1 MSGSTGRL
9 ARSCVLFL
17 GGIAVQVVILVFAL
31 PSKAQ
36 DDVIPLPPLPSHF
49 GIVITQTGVANTGVA
64 GTNHTDLY
72 KTSYAMALRD
82 PITIQTSW
90 AGVLSGAGAEII
102 GVESSRGAAGWSPT
116 DYKVEGADLGFPPL
130 FITVTVHSLE
140 QGSQNLDLRGIVIT
154 NTGFAVPTVES
165 SVLATDPPLPFTL
178 GYRFPAVIPA
188 GVITDTF
195 RIDRR
200 SRGDE
205 VADVRVVG
213 EMAQGGIYRS
223 VAFDGI
229 SCDELSDNRFSCFA
243 DTLPAPG
250 AVITITLEA
259 LEPGTTERLLD
270 VTAGGESLNVAFLTT
285 VQRSFLPV
293 TIDIQ
298 PGDAVGA
305 IPHGRPGRVPVAIYS
320 TPEFST
326 VAEINPMTLTFG
338 RTGDENS
345 WIACNSDDLNGDGLV
360 DLICFFDPR
369 AAGFQVG
376 DTEGILKG
384 QTYSGEDV
392 QGSDA
397 VRIVPPP
404 G

>member
-36 DDVIPLPPLPSHF
+36 DDVFPLDPLPSHF
-49 GIVITQTGVANTGVA
+49 GIVITQTGVANTG
-64 GTNHTDLY
+64 HTDVY
-72 KTSYAMALRD
+72 NTSYAIALRD
-82 PITIQTSW
+82 PITQTTSW
-90 AGVLSGAGAEII
+90 AGVLSGAQAEII
-102 GVESSRGAAGWSPT
+102 GVESSRGAAVRTGT
-116 DYKVEGADLGFPPL
+116 GYTLDGADLGFPPL
-130 FITVTVHSLE
+130 FITVTVQSLE
-140 QGSQNLDLRGIVIT
+140 KGSQNLDLRGIVIT
-154 NTGFAVPTVES
+154 DTVFAVPTVES
-165 SVLATDPPLPFTL
+165 SVLAADPPLPFTL

-200 SRGDE
+200 SRG
-205 VADVRVVG
+205 VAVENVQVVG
-213 EMAQGGIYRS
+213 EMARGGIYRS

-229 SCDELSDNRFSCFA
+229 SCDAFSDTRFSCFA
-243 DTLPAPG
+243 DTLPVLG

-259 LEPGTTERLLD
+259 LEPGTTERFLD
-270 VTAGGESLNVAFLTT
+270 VAAGEEESLNVAFLTT

-305 IPHGRPGRVPVAIYS
+305 IRHGRPGRIPVAIYS
-320 TPEFST
+320 TPEFNT

-345 WIACNSDDLNGDGLV
+345 WIACNSEDVNGDGLV

-404 G
+404 L